1 MLDTYYVLGMR
12 WEWRSGP
19 PDEKIITKSSQFG
32 EDNMQLVKEVAF
44 EMGFEGR
51 VGVQEADVVRESM
64 RIEVKAKTCEWAR

>member
-1 MLDTYYVLGMR
+1 
-12 WEWRSGP
+12 
-19 PDEKIITKSSQFG
+19 
-32 EDNMQLVKEVAF
+32 MQLVKEAAF